1 MGHLIGIDTHDV
13 GGYAAGTPERSPRP
27 GLRKLRTARTILE
40 GMVLT
45 VEPGCYFIDPL
56 LDMALNDERQSKYF
70 NVDRLKDFRGF
81 GGVRLED
88 DVRVTADGCENLTL
102 CPRAVEEVLDVMK
115 GGAWPRKSLVFMCV
129 LAIQLAF
136 CWV

>member
-1 MGHLIGIDTHDV
+1 V
-13 GGYAAGTPERSPRP
+13 
-27 GLRKLRTARTILE
+27 
-40 GMVLT
+40 VLT

-115 GGAWPRKSLVFMCV
+115 GGAWPPEKDVMPELKRAWAVCKEGNMVMMEMAL
-129 LAIQLAF
+129 
-136 CWV
+136 